1 MVTPTEE
8 ATVRMTASK
17 RVSPYS
23 ICRSSM
29 KKGINVIRTYPLQ
42 MPAVRTINI
51 GQLFTFFMET
61 SPSLNDRPASISF
74 DSSGLLMFP
83 FFSARIRSR
92 RNRRSRSEEHT
103 SELQSRG
110 HLVCRLLLEKE
121 NKNTTERKTVMIE
134 TKE

>member
-29 KKGINVIRTYPLQ
+29 KKGINVIRTYLLH

-51 GQLFTFFMET
+51 GKLFTFFSEN
-61 SPSLNDRPASISF
+61 SQLLNDRLAYISLFSI
-74 DSSGLLMFP
+74 GLLIFL
-83 FFSARIRSR
+83 FF
-92 RNRRSRSEEHT
+92 
-103 SELQSRG
+103 LFM
-110 HLVCRLLLEKE
+110 LLYICIIHM
-121 NKNTTERKTVMIE
+121 TT
-134 TKE
+134 

>member
-1 MVTPTEE
+1 
-8 ATVRMTASK
+8 
-17 RVSPYS
+17 
-23 ICRSSM
+23 M

-92 RNRRSRSEEHT
+92 RNRRSRSEERRVGK
-103 SELQSRG
+103 EGRAGGRAG
-110 HLVCRLLLEKE
+110 HVNEEK
-121 NKNTTERKTVMIE
+121 TERQQRGAWTM
-134 TKE
+134 